1 MKKFSMQRAFA
12 VLLAM
17 AMLVTSLYVPDKAAY
32 AAAKPAKI
40 KSVKL
45 KIGTKNVTKKTYKMT
60 KGKTK
65 KLKVAVKPASSKK
78 KKKAVTYRSKNRKI
92 VSVSKKGQLK
102 AKKVGTTK
110 IIVTVAGKK
119 GARKKTWVKIKV
131 SKKKKGKVPKD
142 ETDSGNTG
150 IPDNPSTPS
159 PTVTPSTPD
168 TPSKP
173 STPSSPSTPGLSGGG
188 STGYW
193 PTYPSNSS
201 NNEETG
207 TIVSTQQELLAALK
221 RQPSEVTF
229 QTNSDTKVIIS
240 GGEFKNTTLIVDAPN
255 ATIENAAVYKEIK
268 IKAIATHTW
277 IEKSAIGNRINVVA
291 KKAHIVVADGAK
303 ADIEVN
309 EEAEGAEDDRV
320 VTVDNQGTINSFSL
334 SAKATLFIKGN
345 NKQNRIPL
353 TIEENGKDATVN
365 TSVPLDVMAK
375 AAIVLQLHSGA
386 EKHSEIKVSNTD
398 AMPTIVAMLVGY
410 LQVTNRETGR
420 ADDVLVT
427 MPSPGDPGFEN
438 EPLPKEKG
446 SIKGTVKSIKVE
458 GNGHSEKP
466 LANAAVHVIPYERG
480 ILQSDLE
487 AAILAAQKQDKCYK
501 TNTNEDGK
509 YTVQK
514 IPYGNYVIVVK
525 ADNLQTYLYTIV
537 LNEESKQ
544 MDAITMIPSSAGTGS
559 IEGSITNAFDGELV
573 KEPLK
578 LYLRKGAGTVA
589 GKAEQETEIVDGKYS
604 FKNVPIGVYTIRV
617 VDERPVAEGENYINV
632 AFNVVVLENI
642 AIGQDMAITKA
653 VADEQLRFV
662 LRWGDE
668 SDEVPADLDSHLVG
682 PGATENEPFH
692 TYFSQNSY
700 PENNTDSI
708 EAKLDHDETHWKGPE
723 TTTIYKKKDGVY
735 HFYVYNFSAWREAS
749 TRTLATSQAKV
760 DVYLGG
766 RLLTAY
772 NVPDDAY
779 NVPDEK
785 GTLWDVCTYDT
796 HSEEPTLTPIN
807 KIYNYPRELG
817 WDKIGLVDEIKKE
830 LNGLIQRYENKAK
843 DYFGE
848 DVEQDVVKKIQEA
861 KTGIESSKEKYGEEE
876 FREVL
881 QRYIE
886 LKEYFDKLRAS
897 TEISSVEFDGKV
909 KCDVNRV
916 DSTDGHSKIVLQGSN
931 DNFSGDLQFTV
942 AENASYTLG
951 SNDLTTG
958 CPVSVTVANS
968 ITKAK
973 EIYDI
978 SYKKYEPNLDVWGI
992 MIDGNKNIDWKITK
1006 DVTVEGKKAD
1016 VLSITGS
1023 AIQLATTGSAIHF
1036 TFASSYDDTE
1046 IKWEYTPLDAG
1057 VEYVGKLEVAAT
1069 QFNCERTYYVK
1080 YGSLLEPSDIIDGN
1094 NEIYS
1099 LEVEHKGI
1107 NGSSE
1112 NCIYIY
1118 GSEKALTTSGPALTF
1133 DGGGNEV
1140 TSIYTPPQEDGK
1152 DGVFTVTYQGTS
1164 KVYSV
1169 KYQQGPPKIKLLYI
1183 WDEKNMMTLS
1193 QKPEQYEDH
1202 LIYSVTGDQE
1212 KLSSDTSFSLNVDA
1226 EDVKM
1231 EASPDSRWNYKLTIK
1246 YKDKDEVIYINY
1258 TKK

>member
-17 AMLVTSLYVPDKAAY
+17 AMLVTSLYVPDKTAY
-32 AAAKPAKI
+32 AAAKPVKI

-65 KLKVAVKPASSKK
+65 KLKVTVKPASSKK
-78 KKKAVTYRSKNRKI
+78 KKKAVTYRSKNKKI

-102 AKKVGTTK
+102 AKKAGTAK
-110 IIVTVAGKK
+110 IIVKVAGKK

-131 SKKKKGKVPKD
+131 SKKKKGNVPKD
-142 ETDSGNTG
+142 ETDSGNTD
-150 IPDNPSTPS
+150 IPDKPSTPS

-207 TIVSTQQELLAALK
+207 TIVSTQQKLLAALK
-221 RQPSEVTF
+221 KQPSEVTF
-229 QTNSDTKVIIS
+229 QTDRKTTVIIPE
-240 GGEFKNTTLIVDAPN
+240 GEYKNTTLIVDAPK

-268 IKAIATHTW
+268 IKAIKPNTW
-277 IEKSAIGNRINVVA
+277 IEKAIGNLINVVA
-291 KKAHIVVADGAK
+291 KEARIQVANGAK
-303 ADIEVN
+303 ANIEVN
-309 EEAEGAEDDRV
+309 EGAEGAEDARV
-320 VTVDNQGTINSFSL
+320 IRVENQGTVSSLSL
-334 SAKATLFIKGN
+334 SAKATLLIEG

-365 TSVPLDVMAK
+365 TSVPLDVTAN

-386 EKHSEIKVSNTD
+386 EKSSEIKVSNTD

-438 EPLPKEKG
+438 EPLPEEKG

-458 GNGHSEKP
+458 GNEHSEEP
-466 LANAAVHVIPYERG
+466 LANAAVHVIPYERR

-487 AAILAAQKQDKCYK
+487 AAILAAQKQEKCYK
-501 TNTNEDGK
+501 ENTGKDGK
-509 YTVQK
+509 YTVK
-514 IPYGNYVIVVK
+514 NIPYGNYVIVVK

-760 DVYLGG
+760 DV
-766 RLLTAY
+766 
-772 NVPDDAY
+772 
-779 NVPDEK
+779 
-785 GTLWDVCTYDT
+785 
-796 HSEEPTLTPIN
+796 
-807 KIYNYPRELG
+807 
-817 WDKIGLVDEIKKE
+817 
-830 LNGLIQRYENKAK
+830 
-843 DYFGE
+843 
-848 DVEQDVVKKIQEA
+848 
-861 KTGIESSKEKYGEEE
+861 
-876 FREVL
+876 
-881 QRYIE
+881 
-886 LKEYFDKLRAS
+886 
-897 TEISSVEFDGKV
+897 
-909 KCDVNRV
+909 
-916 DSTDGHSKIVLQGSN
+916 
-931 DNFSGDLQFTV
+931 
-942 AENASYTLG
+942 
-951 SNDLTTG
+951 
-958 CPVSVTVANS
+958 
-968 ITKAK
+968 
-973 EIYDI
+973 
-978 SYKKYEPNLDVWGI
+978 
-992 MIDGNKNIDWKITK
+992 
-1006 DVTVEGKKAD
+1006 
-1016 VLSITGS
+1016 
-1023 AIQLATTGSAIHF
+1023 
-1036 TFASSYDDTE
+1036 
-1046 IKWEYTPLDAG
+1046 
-1057 VEYVGKLEVAAT
+1057 
-1069 QFNCERTYYVK
+1069 
-1080 YGSLLEPSDIIDGN
+1080 
-1094 NEIYS
+1094 
-1099 LEVEHKGI
+1099 
-1107 NGSSE
+1107 
-1112 NCIYIY
+1112 
-1118 GSEKALTTSGPALTF
+1118 
-1133 DGGGNEV
+1133 
-1140 TSIYTPPQEDGK
+1140 
-1152 DGVFTVTYQGTS
+1152 
-1164 KVYSV
+1164 
-1169 KYQQGPPKIKLLYI
+1169 
-1183 WDEKNMMTLS
+1183 
-1193 QKPEQYEDH
+1193 
-1202 LIYSVTGDQE
+1202 
-1212 KLSSDTSFSLNVDA
+1212 
-1226 EDVKM
+1226 
-1231 EASPDSRWNYKLTIK
+1231 
-1246 YKDKDEVIYINY
+1246 
-1258 TKK
+1258 

>member
-32 AAAKPAKI
+32 AAAKPVKI

-65 KLKVAVKPASSKK
+65 KLKVTVKPASSKK

-173 STPSSPSTPGLSGGG
+173 STPSAPSTPGLSGGG

-201 NNEETG
+201 NSEETG

-229 QTNSDTKVIIS
+229 QTNSGTKVIIS

-309 EEAEGAEDDRV
+309 EEAEGAEDDRE

-334 SAKATLFIKGN
+334 SAKVTLLIKGN

-386 EKHSEIKVSNTD
+386 EKNSEIKVANTD

-410 LQVTNRETGR
+410 LQVTNMETRR

-438 EPLPKEKG
+438 EPLPEEKG

-458 GNGHSEKP
+458 GKEHNEEP

-487 AAILAAQKQDKCYK
+487 TAILAAQKQEKCYK
-501 TNTNEDGK
+501 ENTDKDGK
-509 YTVQK
+509 YTVK
-514 IPYGNYVIVVK
+514 NIPYGNYVIVVK

-544 MDAITMIPSSAGTGS
+544 MDAITMIPSSAGAGTGS

-589 GKAEQETEIVDGKYS
+589 GKAEQETEIVGGKYS
-604 FKNVPIGVYTIRV
+604 FKNVPIGIYTIRV

-632 AFNVVVLENI
+632 AFNVVVLENMT
-642 AIGQDMAITKA
+642 IGQDMAITKA

-668 SDEVPADLDSHLVG
+668 SDKVPADLDSHLVG
-682 PGATENEPFH
+682 PGATENELFH
-692 TYFSQNSY
+692 TWFSRNSY
-700 PENNTDSI
+700 PENGTDSM

-735 HFYVYNFSAWREAS
+735 HFYVYNYSARYGSSAAPLS
-749 TRTLATSQAKV
+749 TSQAKV

-772 NVPDDAY
+772 NVPDDA
-779 NVPDEK
+779 

-796 HSEEPTLTPIN
+796 HSEEPVLKPIN
-807 KIYNYPRELG
+807 KIYNYPIGLG
-817 WDKIGLVDEIKKE
+817 CDKIGLVDEIKKE

-843 DYFGE
+843 NYFGE

-886 LKEYFDKLRAS
+886 LKDYFDKLRAS
-897 TEISSVEFDGKV
+897 TEISDVNFDGKV

-916 DSTDGHSKIVLQGSN
+916 DSTDGHSKIVLHGSN
-931 DNFSGDLQFTV
+931 DNFSGDLKFTV
-942 AENASYTLG
+942 AENASCTLEG
-951 SNDLTTG
+951 KDPTTG

-1046 IKWEYTPLDAG
+1046 IKSKYTPLDTG
-1057 VEYVGKLEVAAT
+1057 GEYVGKLEVAAT

-1080 YGSLLEPSDIIDGN
+1080 YGSLLEPSGIIDGN

-1118 GSEKALTTSGPALTF
+1118 GSEKALTTSGPALKF
-1133 DGGGNEV
+1133 DGGGNGV
-1140 TSIYTPPQEDGK
+1140 TSIYTPSQEDGK

-1193 QKPEQYEDH
+1193 QEPEQYEDH
-1202 LIYSVTGDQE
+1202 LIYSVTGTQE
-1212 KLSSDTSFSLNVDA
+1212 ELGSNTSFYLNVDA

-1246 YKDKDEVIYINY
+1246 YKDKDEVIYIKY

>member
-1 MKKFSMQRAFA
+1 MKKFSIQRAFA

-17 AMLVTSLYVPDKAAY
+17 AMLVTSLYVPDKSAY

-92 VSVSKKGQLK
+92 VSVSKIGQLK

-150 IPDNPSTPS
+150 IPDNPS

-201 NNEETG
+201 NSQETD
-207 TIVSTQQELLAALK
+207 TIVSTQQKLLAVLEK
-221 RQPSEVTF
+221 QPSEVTF
-229 QTNSDTKVIIS
+229 QTSRKTTVIIPK
-240 GGEFKNTTLIVDAPN
+240 GEYKNTTLIVDAPN

-268 IKAIATHTW
+268 IKAIATDTW
-277 IEKSAIGNRINVVA
+277 VEKSAIGNRINVVA

-309 EEAEGAEDDRV
+309 EGSEEAEGAREVRV
-320 VTVDNQGTINSFSL
+320 NNQGTINSFSL
-334 SAKATLFIKGN
+334 SAKVTLLIEGN

-365 TSVPLDVMAK
+365 TSVPLDVTAK

-386 EKHSEIKVSNTD
+386 EKNSEIKVSNTD

-410 LQVTNRETGR
+410 LQVTNMETRR

-427 MPSPGDPGFEN
+427 MPSPGDLGFEN

-446 SIKGTVKSIKVE
+446 SIKGTVKSINVE
-458 GNGHSEKP
+458 GSGHSEKP

-509 YTVQK
+509 YTVNK

-537 LNEESKQ
+537 LNEETKQ
-544 MDAITMIPSSAGTGS
+544 MDAITMIPSSAGTGTGS
-559 IEGSITNAFDGELV
+559 IEGSITNAFDGGLV
-573 KEPLK
+573 KDTLK

-632 AFNVVVLENI
+632 AFNVVVLENMT
-642 AIGQDMAITKA
+642 IGQDMAITKA

-668 SDEVPADLDSHLVG
+668 SDEVPADLDSHLIG
-682 PGATENEPFH
+682 PGATKNELFH
-692 TYFSQNSY
+692 TWFSHKPY
-700 PENNTDSI
+700 PENDTDSI

-735 HFYVYNFSAWREAS
+735 HFYVYNYSARYGVSAAPLS
-749 TRTLATSQAKV
+749 TSQAKV

-772 NVPDDAY
+772 NVPDEA
-779 NVPDEK
+779 

-796 HSEEPTLTPIN
+796 RSEEPVLKPIN
-807 KIYNYPRELG
+807 KIYNYPIGLG
-817 WDKIGLVDEIKKE
+817 CENIGLVDKIKTE

-848 DVEQDVVKKIQEA
+848 DVEQDVVKRIQEA

-886 LKEYFDKLRAS
+886 LKDYFDKLRAS
-897 TEISSVEFDGKV
+897 TEISDVNFDGKV

-916 DSTDGHSKIVLQGSN
+916 DSTDGHSKIVLHGSN

-942 AENASYTLG
+942 AENASCTLEG
-951 SNDLTTG
+951 KDPTTG

-978 SYKKYEPNLDVWGI
+978 SYIKYEPNLDVWGI
-992 MIDGNKNIDWKITK
+992 MIDGNKNIDWKIIK
-1006 DVTVEGKKAD
+1006 DVTVEDKKAD

-1036 TFASSYDDTE
+1036 TFFSSYDTE
-1046 IKWEYTPLDAG
+1046 IKSEYTPLDAG
-1057 VEYVGKLEVAAT
+1057 GEYVGKLEVTAT
-1069 QFNCERTYYVK
+1069 QFNCERTYFVK
-1080 YGSLLEPSDIIDGN
+1080 YGSLLEPSGIIDGN

-1112 NCIYIY
+1112 DCIYIY
-1118 GSEKALTTSGPALTF
+1118 GSEKALTTSGPALMF
-1133 DGGGNEV
+1133 DGGGNGV
-1140 TSIYTPPQEDGK
+1140 TSKYTPPQEDGN
-1152 DGVFTVTYQGTS
+1152 DGVFTVTYQGAS

-1169 KYQQGPPKIKLLYI
+1169 KYYQGPPKIKLLYI

-1202 LIYSVTGDQE
+1202 LIYSVTGAQE
-1212 KLSSDTSFSLNVDA
+1212 ELSSNTSFYLNVDA

-1258 TKK
+1258 TKE